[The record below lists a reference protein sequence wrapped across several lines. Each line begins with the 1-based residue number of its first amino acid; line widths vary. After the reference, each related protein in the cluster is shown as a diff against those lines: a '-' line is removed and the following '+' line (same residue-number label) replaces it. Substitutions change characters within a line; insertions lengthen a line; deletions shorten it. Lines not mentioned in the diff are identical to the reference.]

1 MFEIHNP
8 GIALTRITPK
18 SAWRVPNWH
27 VSARM
32 RMHARARNHWRI
44 FPGIAL
50 TRITPKSANGPFPC
64 RIANVRFSLL
74 HTVSL
79 ETNRP

>member
-1 MFEIHNP
+1 
-8 GIALTRITPK
+8 
-18 SAWRVPNWH
+18 
-27 VSARM
+27 M

-64 RIANVRFSLL
+64 RIANVRFSSLL
-74 HTVSL
+74 TVSL